1 MRRNE
6 LSYLANEFR
15 IKKRHFQELPDTI
28 VKCYSDKFVGKINPI
43 LYRITM
49 VVRKGREN
57 VGNLHRSV
65 PSKKKFSVDHALIT
79 MQTHR

>member
-43 LYRITM
+43 L
-49 VVRKGREN
+49 
-57 VGNLHRSV
+57 
-65 PSKKKFSVDHALIT
+65 
-79 MQTHR
+79 